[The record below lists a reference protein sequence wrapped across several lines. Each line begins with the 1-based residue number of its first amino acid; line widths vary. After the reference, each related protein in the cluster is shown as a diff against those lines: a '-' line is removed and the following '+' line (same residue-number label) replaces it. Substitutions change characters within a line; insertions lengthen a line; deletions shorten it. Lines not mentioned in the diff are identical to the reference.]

1 MIQVNV
7 TLGTEGINQLK
18 QYVQSLQGK
27 LDMVLDKAEERV
39 AEYGRTQLEHFAPT
53 MSVDG
58 NMPGNVFVDDDGTM
72 HRVIYA
78 GKDVAFIEFGTGY
91 VGENNPYPDEVALN
105 KAIQE
110 SGYTGKTAGWYDVNE
125 HGIAGWVYQ
134 RKDTGQYRHS
144 RGMKP
149 EAPVLKAKNETRKA
163 LKTILR
169 EVLDEEFA

>member
-1 MIQVNV
+1 MRTINV

-27 LDMVLDKAEERV
+27 LDMVLEKAEERV
-39 AEYGRTQLEHFAPT
+39 AEYGRNQLENFAPT
-53 MSVDG
+53 TSVDG
-58 NMPGNVFVDDDGTM
+58 NMPGSVFIEDDGQM
-72 HRVIYA
+72 HRVVYA
-78 GKDVAFIEFGTGY
+78 GEDVAYIEFGTGY
-91 VGENNPYPDEVALN
+91 VGENNPYPDEITLN

-110 SGYTGKTAGWYDVNE
+110 SGYRGKRSGWYDVNE
-125 HGIAGWVYQ
+125 HGYAGWVYR

-163 LKTILR
+163 VKVIVR

>member
-1 MIQVNV
+1 MITINV
-7 TLGTEGINQLK
+7 TLGTEGINELK

-27 LDMVLDKAEERV
+27 LDTVLEKAEERV
-39 AEYGRTQLEHFAPT
+39 AEYGRNQLENFAPT
-53 MSVDG
+53 TSIDG
-58 NMPGNVFVDDDGTM
+58 NMPGSVFIEDDGQM

-78 GKDVAFIEFGTGY
+78 GKDVAYIEFGTGY
-91 VGENNPYPDEVALN
+91 VGKNNRYPDEVTLN

-110 SGYTGKTAGWYDVNE
+110 SGYTGDGSDWYDVNK
-125 HGIAGWVYQ
+125 HGVKGWVYR
-134 RKDTGQYRHS
+134 RKDNGLYRHS

-163 LKTILR
+163 VKVIVR

>member
-27 LDMVLDKAEERV
+27 LDMASEKAEERI
-39 AEYGRTQLEHFAPT
+39 AEYGRTRLEHFAPA
-53 MSVDG
+53 MSIDG
-58 NMPGNVFVDDDGTM
+58 NMPGNVFVDDDDTM

-78 GKDVAFIEFGTGY
+78 GEDVAYIEFGTGY
-91 VGENNPYPDEVALN
+91 VGENNPYPDEIVLN
-105 KAIQE
+105 E
-110 SGYTGKTAGWYDVNE
+110 AGWDYDVNE
-125 HGIAGWVYQ
+125 HGPAGWIY
-134 RKDTGQYRHS
+134 RSKDTGQYRHS

-163 LKTILR
+163 VKAIVR
-169 EVLDEEFA
+169 EVLDEQFA

>member
-1 MIQVNV
+1 MRTINV
-7 TLGTEGINQLK
+7 TLGTEGINELK

-27 LDMVLDKAEERV
+27 LDTVLDKAEERV

-58 NMPGNVFVDDDGTM
+58 NMPGSVFIEDDGQM

-78 GKDVAFIEFGTGY
+78 GEDVAYIEFGTGY
-91 VGENNPYPDEVALN
+91 VGENNPYPDEIILN
-105 KAIQE
+105 KA
-110 SGYTGKTAGWYDVNE
+110 GWDYDVNE
-125 HGIAGWVYQ
+125 HGVKGWVYR
-134 RKDTGQYRHS
+134 RKDNGLYRHS

-163 LKTILR
+163 VKGIVK

>member
-1 MIQVNV
+1 MRTINV

-18 QYVQSLQGK
+18 QYVQSLQGR
-27 LDMVLDKAEERV
+27 LDMVLEKAEERV

-53 MSVDG
+53 MSIDG
-58 NMPGNVFVDDDGTM
+58 NMPGSVFVDDDGTM
-72 HRVIYA
+72 HRVTYA

-91 VGENNPYPDEVALN
+91 VGENNPYPDEIALN
-105 KAIQE
+105 KA
-110 SGYTGKTAGWYDVNE
+110 GWEYDVNE
-125 HGIAGWVYQ
+125 HGYAGWIYR
-134 RKDTGQYRHS
+134 RKDNGQYRHS

-163 LKTILR
+163 VKVIVR

>member
-1 MIQVNV
+1 MMQVNV

-27 LDMVLDKAEERV
+27 LDMASKKAEERI
-39 AEYGRTQLEHFAPT
+39 AEYGRTRLEHFAPT
-53 MSVDG
+53 MSIDG

-78 GKDVAFIEFGTGY
+78 GEDVAFIEFGTGY
-91 VGENNPYPDEVALN
+91 VGEGNPYPDEVILN
-105 KAIQE
+105 QAIQE
-110 SGYTGKTAGWYDVNE
+110 SGYTGKKPRWYDVNE
-125 HGIAGWVYQ
+125 HGLAGWIY
-134 RKDTGQYRHS
+134 RSKGTGQYRHS

-163 LKTILR
+163 VKAIVR

>member
-1 MIQVNV
+1 MRTINV

-27 LDMVLDKAEERV
+27 LDMVLEKAEERV

-53 MSVDG
+53 MSIDG
-58 NMPGNVFVDDDGTM
+58 NMPGSVFVDDDGTM

-78 GKDVAFIEFGTGY
+78 GEDVAYIEFGTGY
-91 VGENNPYPDEVALN
+91 VGENNPYPDEIALN
-105 KAIQE
+105 KA
-110 SGYTGKTAGWYDVNE
+110 GWEYDVNA
-125 HGIAGWVYQ
+125 HGYAGWVYR
-134 RKDTGQYRHS
+134 RKDNGQYRHS
-144 RGMKP
+144 RGMRP

-163 LKTILR
+163 VKVIVR

>member
-78 GKDVAFIEFGTGY
+78 GKDVAYIEFGTGY
-91 VGENNPYPDEVALN
+91 VGKNNRYPDEVTLN

-110 SGYTGKTAGWYDVNE
+110 SGYTGDGSDWYDVNK
-125 HGIAGWVYQ
+125 HGPAGWIYR

-163 LKTILR
+163 VKMIVK

>member
-1 MIQVNV
+1 MRTINV
-7 TLGTEGINQLK
+7 TLGTEGINELK

-27 LDMVLDKAEERV
+27 LDTVSKKAEERV
-39 AEYGRTQLEHFAPT
+39 AEYGRNQLENFAPT

-72 HRVIYA
+72 HRVVYA
-78 GKDVAFIEFGTGY
+78 GEDVAYIEFGTGY
-91 VGENNPYPDEVALN
+91 VGENNPYPDEITLN
-105 KAIQE
+105 KA
-110 SGYTGKTAGWYDVNE
+110 GWQYDVNE
-125 HGIAGWVYQ
+125 HGVKGWVYR

-163 LKTILR
+163 VKVIVR

>member
-1 MIQVNV
+1 MRTINV

-27 LDMVLDKAEERV
+27 LDTVLDKAEERV

-72 HRVIYA
+72 HRVVYA
-78 GKDVAFIEFGTGY
+78 GEDVAYIEFGTGY
-91 VGENNPYPDEVALN
+91 VGENNPYPDEITLN
-105 KAIQE
+105 N
-110 SGYTGKTAGWYDVNE
+110 AGWQYDVNE
-125 HGIAGWVYQ
+125 HGVKGWVYR
-134 RKDTGQYRHS
+134 RKDNGLYRHS

-163 LKTILR
+163 VKGIVR